1 MKAIYTLIVLTIV
14 LGLTGCSA
22 SDDETMELASGFDAV
37 KATYG
42 LEETVAAAESG
53 TPSVT
58 LEEMQGVL
66 ESLYS
71 GSNIQRECVAVASYN
86 EDKSAFKLPMSGS
99 YRTLTRSGVSE
110 EGFSLNVELKF
121 SIEDGQVYYWG
132 TDYTYSSNL
141 FEWRAN
147 GLSLA
152 SVKGMD
158 YTYEFESKSYLYF
171 KVVDEG
177 ARVVRVPVI
186 FGGNYNFET
195 GKGTYHFQITRYGK

>member
-14 LGLTGCSA
+14 LGLTGCST
-22 SDDETMELASGFDAV
+22 SGDETMELASDFDAV
-37 KATYG
+37 KAIYG
-42 LEETVAAAESG
+42 LEEASMAVENG

-58 LEEMQGVL
+58 LKEMQSVL
-66 ESLYS
+66 ASLYS
-71 GSNIQRECVAVASYN
+71 GSNIQRECVAIASDN
-86 EDKSAFKLPMSGS
+86 GDKSTFKIPMSGS
-99 YRTLTRSGVSE
+99 YKTATRVGVSE
-110 EGFSLNVELKF
+110 ESFSLKVELKF

-158 YTYEFESKSYLYF
+158 YTYEFESRSYLYF

-177 ARVVRVPVI
+177 DRVVRVPVI

-195 GKGTYHFQITRYGK
+195 GKGTYHFQIIRYGK

>member
-1 MKAIYTLIVLTIV
+1 MKAIYTLFVLTFA
-14 LGLTGCSA
+14 LSLTGCT
-22 SDDETMELASGFDAV
+22 SDDDAMNLTSGFDAI

-42 LEETVAAAESG
+42 LEETSMGVEDG
-53 TPSVT
+53 IPSVT

-71 GSNIQRECVAVASYN
+71 GSNTQRECVAVASAN
-86 EDKSAFKLPMSGS
+86 EDESAFKIPMSGN
-99 YRTLTRSGVSE
+99 YKTVTRSGMSE

-132 TDYTYSSNL
+132 TDYAYSSTL

-158 YTYEFESKSYLYF
+158 YTYEFESKTYLYF
-171 KVVDEG
+171 KVIDEG
-177 ARVVRVPVI
+177 ARLVRVPVI

-195 GKGTYHFQITRYGK
+195 GKGTYSFQIIRYGK